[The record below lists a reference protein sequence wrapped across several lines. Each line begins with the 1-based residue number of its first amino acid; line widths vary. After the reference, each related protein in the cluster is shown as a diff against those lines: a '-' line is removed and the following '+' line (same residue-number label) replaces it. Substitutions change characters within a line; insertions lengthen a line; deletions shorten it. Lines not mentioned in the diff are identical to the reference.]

1 MRVKP
6 GVAKHRRLRRILKEV
21 KGYRGARRRR
31 IKLAKEAIIRAGA
44 QAYVGRRLKKRQFR
58 SLWIAR
64 LNAAAR
70 EHQMSYSGLMHGLK
84 LAGIRLD
91 RKTLAD
97 IAVHDPAA
105 FGLFVEAARHAA
117 TAG

>member
-1 MRVKP
+1 MRIKP

-44 QAYVGRRLKKRQFR
+44 NAYVGRRLKKRQFR

-64 LNAAAR
+64 LNAAVR
-70 EHQMSYSGLMHGLK
+70 SRGMSYSQFINGLK
-84 LAGIRLD
+84 KAGIEVN
-91 RKTLAD
+91 RKELS
-97 IAVHDPAA
+97 AVAYRDAAA
-105 FGLFVEAARHAA
+105 FDRFVEMAQAAL
-117 TAG
+117 